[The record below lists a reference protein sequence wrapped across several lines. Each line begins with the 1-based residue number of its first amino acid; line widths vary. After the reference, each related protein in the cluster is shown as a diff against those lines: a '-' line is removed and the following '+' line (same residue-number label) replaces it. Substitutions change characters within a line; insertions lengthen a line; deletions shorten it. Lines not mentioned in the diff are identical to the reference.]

1 MQALETLL
9 DRAIEAAPAALPDAL
24 AAAYGGPIAF
34 PAAPPRGVWVFAN
47 FVSTLDGIVSYRI
60 PGRAGGDEISGF
72 SEEDRFVMGL
82 LRSCADAVLVGSGT
96 LKGDP
101 GAVRTPEAIYPPM
114 GEAFAHLRAAAL
126 GDAAAPINVVVTA
139 TGLIDP
145 EEAVFHTPGVR
156 AVILT
161 TAGGRERLLSA
172 HGERLAQVEVRVAE
186 GEGAKVSP
194 AAAVNALHD
203 EFGVRRL
210 LTEGG
215 PTLLSSFLAEGL
227 LDELF
232 LTLSPRIA
240 GREASEARLS
250 LAEGALFSPEA
261 SPEFDLVGLKAAG
274 SLLFTRYRRRG
285 I

>member
-1 MQALETLL
+1 MQPLQTLL
-9 DRAIEAAPAALPDAL
+9 DRASETAAAALPEAL
-24 AAAYGGPIAF
+24 AAAYGGEIGF
-34 PAAPPRGVWVFAN
+34 PASPPRGVWVFAN

-101 GAVRTPEAIYPPM
+101 GAVRTPEAIWPPM
-114 GEAFAHLRAAAL
+114 GEAFAQLRAAAL
-126 GDAAAPINVVVTA
+126 GNDAAAPINAIVTA

-172 HGERLAQVEVRVAE
+172 HGERLAEVEIRVAE
-186 GEGAKVSP
+186 GEAAKVSP
-194 AAAVNALHD
+194 AAALKALHD

-261 SPEFDLVGLKAAG
+261 SP
-274 SLLFTRYRRRG
+274 
-285 I
+285 